1 MTVLLPVAG
10 LVLAAAITPGPN
22 NFLVFEAAA
31 RGGFAAAV
39 RVILGVVIGTL
50 LLLALV
56 SAGVGAAMSAAPAL
70 RIALSVAGAVY
81 LAWLGAAMLR
91 PAASSAS
98 SPPPQRSLPSSLL
111 GVAAFQL
118 FNPKAWVLVATAASA
133 LGSGS
138 VVALAVLIVIVTS
151 LCLFVWTLCGKALSR
166 VLEHRRPRL
175 WFDRSMGVL
184 LALSA
189 GAVIVDALG

>member
-10 LVLAAAITPGPN
+10 LLLAAAITPGPN
-22 NFLVFEAAA
+22 NFIVFEAAA

-56 SAGVGAAMSAAPAL
+56 SAGIDAAMSAAPAI
-70 RIALSVAGAVY
+70 RIVLSVAGAVY

-91 PAASSAS
+91 PAARSAS
-98 SPPPQRSLPSSLL
+98 SSPQRSLPSSIL

-118 FNPKAWVLVATAASA
+118 FNPKAWVLVATAAA
-133 LGSGS
+133 AIGSGS
-138 VVALAVLIVIVTS
+138 VVLLAVLIVIVTS
-151 LCLFVWTLCGKALSR
+151 LCLFVWTLCGKALAR
-166 VLEHRRPRL
+166 VLERRRPRL